1 MEFLG
6 LRENLMIDA
15 LWKKKS
21 SGRFVIDNGTIL
33 GRRVIQSTLC
43 TAGTVYLGQYRECM
57 VAMFGGVDL
66 VIDNYSE
73 ARSAK
78 VLITQHQMVDV
89 AIRHPVA
96 FCKITLTA

>member
-1 MEFLG
+1 
-6 LRENLMIDA
+6 
-15 LWKKKS
+15 
-21 SGRFVIDNGTIL
+21 
-33 GRRVIQSTLC
+33 
-43 TAGTVYLGQYRECM
+43 
-57 VAMFGGVDL
+57 MFGGVDL